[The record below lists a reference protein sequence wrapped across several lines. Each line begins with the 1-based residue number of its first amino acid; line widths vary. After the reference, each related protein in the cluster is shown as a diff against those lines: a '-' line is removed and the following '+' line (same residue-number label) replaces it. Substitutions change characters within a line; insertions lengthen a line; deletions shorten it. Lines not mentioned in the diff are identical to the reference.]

1 MNPSLTDV
9 ENVHAWLYLCM
20 QPATRIGYGVT
31 PSTDILMEG
40 NDNFVLQELH
50 QVRLVVG
57 EYVHIGYFKDSAD
70 EHSGCRLL
78 K

>member
-9 ENVHAWLYLCM
+9 ENLHTRLYLRVL
-20 QPATRIGYGVT
+20 PATRIGNGVT
-31 PSTDILMEG
+31 SLADILLER
-40 NDNFVLQELH
+40 NDNFGPQELH
-50 QVRLVVG
+50 QMRLVVG
-57 EYVHIGYFKDSAD
+57 EGVLIGYFEDSTD